1 MKKPRIPKLI
11 KRVIYAL
18 LLLIL
23 LLFSLSRIELW
34 RGKKQWEATKAKLA
48 ANGLSIDWSNAIPTP
63 VPDAQNLALARV
75 LTDCY
80 RTNERGKEHE
90 DWQADPVFDEVVSAA
105 ANQAQ
110 QFYAPDQPSI
120 AEDSFG
126 FQVSETELL
135 DVFGTSAT
143 ERLDQLATV
152 MAPYHQI
159 LAELRDACDQR
170 PQSYFPGDYTIS
182 ATAPIPSFKIVRPAV
197 QLLTAEA
204 ILALHQ
210 GNTSLALENCQALN
224 RIANL
229 NPQTPFLVNTMVKAV
244 VLQKYLSEVL
254 WYGISHNVFNESQLR
269 DIIELCQQNT
279 PVTDLA
285 KSFQFEILCNITT
298 IEVFNNSPIE
308 LSQIIGINGYPL
320 LLGKEQTFPPI
331 LHRILWHLS
340 PAEGW
345 NLQMANRY
353 LDWAN
358 KYDATFDLNKGTVD
372 LKQMTQLSA
381 AFDRIKA
388 KDAFFDS
395 LLLISI
401 PAYQQVTDVSID
413 TQRRLDL
420 IEIAATLILTTKQ
433 GQTLP
438 DSIHS
443 GFESFPTDPT
453 NQQSY
458 SYQKTDNGFI
468 IRSTPQSETDSVR
481 ADLAIHWSPTQ

>member
-23 LLFSLSRIELW
+23 LLLSFSRIELW
-34 RGKKQWEATKAKLA
+34 RGKKQWDATKAKLE
-48 ANGLSIDWSNAIPTP
+48 ANGLPIDWSNTIPTP
-63 VPDAQNLALARV
+63 VPDAQNLAMARV

-80 RTNERGKEHE
+80 LTNGQIKEPG

-105 ANQAQ
+105 AKQAQ
-110 QFYAPDQPSI
+110 QLYAPYQSSI
-120 AEDSFG
+120 TEDSFG
-126 FQVSETELL
+126 FLLSENELL
-135 DVFGTSAT
+135 DVFGTSET

-152 MAPYHQI
+152 IAPYHQI

-182 ATAPIPSFKIVRPAV
+182 ATAPIPSFKIIRPAV

-244 VLQKYLSEVL
+244 VLQKHLSEVL

-269 DIIELCQQNT
+269 DIIELCQQNI
-279 PVTDLA
+279 PVSDLA
-285 KSFQFEILCNITT
+285 KSFQFEIPCNIMTT
-298 IEVFNNSPIE
+298 EEFNKSPIE
-308 LSQIIGINGYPL
+308 LSQIFGSNGYLL
-320 LLGKEQTFPPI
+320 LLGWEQTFPPI
-331 LHRILWHLS
+331 LHRILWYLS

-345 NLQMANRY
+345 NLQMAKRY

-358 KYDATFDLNKGTVD
+358 EYDAIFDLNKGTID
-372 LKQMTQLSA
+372 LKQMTQLNEA
-381 AFDRIKA
+381 YDRIKA

-401 PAYQQVTDVSID
+401 PAYRQVTDVLID

-420 IEIAATLILTTKQ
+420 IEMAATLILTTKLDQ
-433 GQTLP
+433 PLP
-438 DSIHS
+438 DSIRS
-443 GFESFPTDPT
+443 GFDSFPTDPT
-453 NQQSY
+453 NEQSY
-458 SYQKTDNGFI
+458 SYQKTNNGFI
-468 IRSTPQSETDSVR
+468 IRSTPQSETESIR